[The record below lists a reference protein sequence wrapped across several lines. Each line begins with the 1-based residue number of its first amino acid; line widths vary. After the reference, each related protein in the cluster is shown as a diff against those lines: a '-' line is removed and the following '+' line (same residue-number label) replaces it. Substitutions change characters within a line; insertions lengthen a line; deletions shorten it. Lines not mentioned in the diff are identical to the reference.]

1 VLTFLGLKPG
11 DVFAWDNYPFN
22 AAAQSVKK
30 RWLILL
36 GYFAVNEFAF
46 VVTATTRFEHYG
58 KGKIREHHVYFD
70 FPAGVGG
77 LAQNSIID
85 FSQDFQGDIPLSA
98 FKQCQSDIAKTGTL
112 TQDDINKLLNF
123 LERTPTIA
131 RIVKKRIYECL
142 RESGYKVT
150 K

>member
-11 DVFAWDNYPFN
+11 DVFTWDNYPFN

-36 GYFAVNEFAF
+36 GYFAVDEFVF
-46 VVTATTRFEHYG
+46 VVAATTRFEHYG
-58 KGKIREHHVYFD
+58 KGSLRERHVYFD
-70 FPAGVGG
+70 FPAGTGG

-85 FSQDFQGDIPLSA
+85 FSQDFQGGIPLSA
-98 FKQCQSDIAKTGTL
+98 FKQRQSDITKTGTL
-112 TQDDINKLLNF
+112 TQDNINKLLNF
-123 LERTPTIA
+123 LEKAPTIA
-131 RIVKKRIYECL
+131 KIIKRRIYECL
-142 RESGYKVT
+142 RESGYKVP